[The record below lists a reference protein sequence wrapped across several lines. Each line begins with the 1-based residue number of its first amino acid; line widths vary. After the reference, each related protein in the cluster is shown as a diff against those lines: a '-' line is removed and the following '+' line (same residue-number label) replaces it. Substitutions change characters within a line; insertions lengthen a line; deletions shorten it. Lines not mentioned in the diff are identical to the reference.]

1 MASRVLGKYGS
12 FSEQTRLKV
21 LQAAGELDY
30 RPNGLARSLRSGH
43 TRAIGVVVSNI
54 VSYHWT
60 TFVRGIEAAA
70 AQRGY
75 QVIIGTT
82 ADDPDTERNYIH
94 ALHERN
100 VDGIVLSP
108 SPENEAV
115 LVKLADEGLAM
126 VLVESDM
133 TAVNAPRINVDNQ
146 LAAHQATT
154 YLLGLGHRSIGIV
167 AGIQSLPSGRDRL
180 LGYRSA
186 LAEAGVAAKEHFIG
200 YGEYS
205 FEMAYH
211 ATRRLISLPE
221 RPTALLVCNESMT
234 GAALQCLKDLHLAV
248 HDEVSLVAFDDPDWT
263 SFFTPALTTVRTN
276 RQEVAVLAL
285 ETLLACIAEKGGER
299 ALPVERIIATEL
311 VVRESCRAL

>member
-70 AQRGY
+70 AQSGY

-82 ADDPDTERNYIH
+82 ADNPDTERNYIH

-133 TAVNAPRINVDNQ
+133 TTVNAPRINVDNQ

-186 LAEAGVAAKEHFIG
+186 LAEAGVAVEERFIG

-205 FEMAYH
+205 FEEAYQ
-211 ATRRLISLPE
+211 ATRRLMSLKE

-248 HDEVSLVAFDDPDWT
+248 RDGVSLVAFDDPAWT
-263 SFFTPALTTVRTN
+263 SFFTPALTTVRTP
-276 RQEVAVLAL
+276 RQEVAALAL
-285 ETLLACIAEKGGER
+285 ETLLVRIAEQGGER

>member
-70 AQRGY
+70 AQSGY

-186 LAEAGVAAKEHFIG
+186 LAEAGVAVEERFIG

-205 FEMAYH
+205 SEEAYQ
-211 ATRRLISLPE
+211 ATRRLMSLKE

-248 HDEVSLVAFDDPDWT
+248 RDGVSLVAFDDPAWT
-263 SFFTPALTTVRTN
+263 SFFTPALTTVRTP
-276 RQEVAVLAL
+276 RQEVAALAL
-285 ETLLACIAEKGGER
+285 ETLLVRIAEQGGER
-299 ALPVERIIATEL
+299 AQPMERIIATEL

>member
-70 AQRGY
+70 AQSGY

-186 LAEAGVAAKEHFIG
+186 LAEAGVAVEERFIG

-205 FEMAYH
+205 FEEAYQ
-211 ATRRLISLPE
+211 ATRRLMSLKE

-248 HDEVSLVAFDDPDWT
+248 RDGVSLVAFDDPAWT
-263 SFFTPALTTVRTN
+263 SFFTPALTTVRTP
-276 RQEVAVLAL
+276 RQEVAALAL
-285 ETLLACIAEKGGER
+285 ETLLVRIAEQGGER

>member
-1 MASRVLGKYGS
+1 MLGKYGS
-12 FSEQTRLKV
+12 FSEQTRLEV
-21 LQAAGELDY
+21 LHAAGELDY
-30 RPNGLARSLRSGH
+30 RPNVVARSLRLGH

-60 TFVRGIEAAA
+60 TFVRGIETAA

-82 ADDPDTERNYIH
+82 ADDPDTEKNYIR

-108 SPENEAV
+108 SPENEAM

-126 VLVESDM
+126 VLVESNM
-133 TAVNAPRINVDNQ
+133 TAVDAPRINVDNQ

-154 YLLGLGHRSIGIV
+154 YLLELGHRRIGIV

-186 LAEAGVAAKEHFIG
+186 LAEAGVAAEERFIG

-205 FEMAYH
+205 FEEAYQ
-211 ATRRLISLPE
+211 ATRRLMSLKE

-248 HDEVSLVAFDDPDWT
+248 RDGVSLVAFDDPAWT
-263 SFFTPALTTVRTN
+263 SFFTPALTTVRTP
-276 RQEVAVLAL
+276 RQEVAALAL
-285 ETLLACIAEKGGER
+285 ETLLVRIAEQGGER
-299 ALPVERIIATEL
+299 AQPMERIIATEL